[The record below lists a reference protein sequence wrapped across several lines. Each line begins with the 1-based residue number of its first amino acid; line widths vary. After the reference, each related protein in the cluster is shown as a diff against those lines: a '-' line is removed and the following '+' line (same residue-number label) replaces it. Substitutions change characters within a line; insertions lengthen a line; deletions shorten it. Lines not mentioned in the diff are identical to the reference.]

1 MYSQK
6 YSDPDSAHYDSD
18 SSIRRREPLLS
29 PHWFAPDQPSGA
41 HNKRYGYWTVNYVL
55 TMLQPSYR
63 LPTQFLSIT
72 CGIYGMIWSKYRPC
86 RAELRTVSVNVV
98 SFNADNLHLW
108 WLEWYHNLGTSLS
121 QDISCRIRA
130 GNFKLVFI
138 HQRHSKNSCSWE
150 SIPPSLFQNKKKG
163 EGEGEKKEGAG
174 G

>member
-41 HNKRYGYWTVNYVL
+41 HNKRYGYRTVNYVL

-63 LPTQFLSIT
+63 YIHAV
-72 CGIYGMIWSKYRPC
+72 SKYN
-86 RAELRTVSVNVV
+86 LRNIWYDLIKVSSMSSWTKDNWTVSANVV
-98 SFNADNLHLW
+98 SPTAGNLHLW
-108 WLEWYHNLGTSLS
+108 WLGWYHNLGTSLS

-163 EGEGEKKEGAG
+163 EGEGEKSP
-174 G
+174 